1 MPTNIQGFEVL
12 TRPKDTSIESFPI
25 FITIPQGTRRIVT
38 FPTEFNA
45 IAISLQIEN
54 QDGGNSCT
62 YRINSSTNPF
72 VSIPASNFRSFS
84 DMNIV
89 SVEVV
94 AGATGPVII
103 LGQMAALPKPT
114 LPEFNAL

>member
-12 TRPKDTSIESFPI
+12 TKPKDTSIESFPI
-25 FITIPQGTRRIVT
+25 FITVPQGTTRIVT

-54 QDGGNSCT
+54 QDGGNACT
-62 YRINSSTNPF
+62 YRINSSTNPL
-72 VSIPASNFRSFS
+72 VNIPASNFRSFS

-94 AGATGPVII
+94 AGATGPVVIQ
-103 LGQMAALPKPT
+103 GQMASLPKPT